1 MVPPSLEL
9 NSKKKRQL
17 IYCISLEE
25 KLMFIP
31 IDVYNLLCNH
41 FHILKIEGGFV
52 DMYSN
57 IFCEAGMYQEGIEE
71 ALQLPPPPHQEFE
84 QQQLR
89 TINMYIYLE

>member
-9 NSKKKRQL
+9 NSKKRQL

-52 DMYSN
+52 YV
-57 IFCEAGMYQEGIEE
+57 
-71 ALQLPPPPHQEFE
+71 L
-84 QQQLR
+84 
-89 TINMYIYLE
+89 